1 VKLTLKKKR
10 LLKKLLLMPESGMG
24 YQVID
29 IILKDGRVITKVMV
43 YNAEIVELP
52 TEYNDVSEDDIKDIK
67 KAE

>member
-1 VKLTLKKKR
+1 MKLTLKKKR

>member
-1 VKLTLKKKR
+1 
-10 LLKKLLLMPESGMG
+10 MPESGMG